1 MTALPNPDACPPS
14 SSPVMRV
21 SDQGELIATIPAMIG
36 FHPRDSLVLLATGG
50 SSGRSL
56 GLRLRIDLPPPE
68 DDGHVELVAHS
79 VVRALLRDSPT
90 GAVVVVIG
98 GGDDPPPHNRLVA
111 FVVEELERHM
121 VDVHTVL
128 WADGTSGGARWA
140 CYAPC
145 GCTGVVPEPAATAYM
160 AAVVAEGQVVHA
172 DRSALERVVAPVD
185 DAHLLRRERL
195 LLAALDGP
203 LDGTDDARPYPVTVD
218 TAAGVHAV
226 DAAIADTAAGRLVLN
241 DERVV
246 ALATALAN
254 TAVRDTALLRSAG
267 PRAGAAEHLWAA
279 LVRETPDPE
288 AAEPA
293 ALLAV
298 SALLRGDGALANVAL
313 DRAERAWPGHRL
325 SRLLRVATEGGLRP
339 SEVRAWLRDCDP
351 VEGARSG
358 RRRPRSGRAR

>member
-21 SDQGELIATIPAMIG
+21 SDQGELIAAIPAMIG

-50 SSGRSL
+50 SSGRRL
-56 GLRLRIDLPPPE
+56 GLCLRIDLPTPE
-68 DDGHVELVAHS
+68 DDGRVELIAHF
-79 VVRALLRDSPT
+79 VVRALLKGAPA

-98 GGDDPPPHNRLVA
+98 GGGDPPPHTRLVA
-111 FVVEELERHM
+111 FVVEELERHK

-128 WADGTSGGARWA
+128 WADGTGGGARWG
-140 CYAPC
+140 CYDLC
-145 GCTGVVPEPAATAYM
+145 GCTGVVPEPASTAYM
-160 AAVVAEGQVVHA
+160 AAVVAEGQVVHT

-185 DAHLLRRERL
+185 DAHLRRRERL

-203 LDGTDDARPYPVTVD
+203 LDGTEAAPYPVAVD
-218 TAAGVHAV
+218 TAAGVRAV

-267 PRAGAAEHLWAA
+267 SRAGAAEHLWAA
-279 LVRETPDPE
+279 LARETPDPE

-339 SEVRAWLRDCDP
+339 SEVRAWLRECDL

-358 RRRPRSGRAR
+358 RRRPRSGRPR